1 MADAATSLLAIIGLS
16 VGWIFGWIWMD
27 AVVGII
33 GALVIANW
41 SYGLI
46 RAAGG
51 VLLDATTFSPSIS
64 HPGSSPFESFP
75 LPHACARETAK
86 IKPREHE
93 AGDRADRE
101 RNCREYVEQLYG

>member
-1 MADAATSLLAIIGLS
+1 MSEFEFA
-16 VGWIFGWIWMD
+16 VGT
-27 AVVGII
+27 
-33 GALVIANW
+33 
-41 SYGLI
+41 
-46 RAAGG
+46 G

-75 LPHACARETAK
+75 LPHTCARETAK